1 MATIDETFFKRE
13 RNMTILKGK
22 TIFITGGSRG
32 IGRSIA
38 LKCASDGANIVI
50 ASKTADPHPKL
61 PGTIFTV
68 AEEVEKAGG
77 KALPLQ
83 LDVRDADQI
92 TAVVSKAA
100 QHFGG
105 IDILVN
111 NAGAIKLTTTDN
123 TPVKSFDLMMSVN
136 VRSTFLC
143 AQACLPYL
151 QKSTHAH
158 ILSLSPPIS
167 LDPKWLE
174 NNLAYTISKYG
185 MSLCTLGMA
194 SEFKKWNIS
203 VNSLW
208 PRTIIAT
215 AAVTWLLGEESI
227 KNARKPE
234 IVADAA
240 YELFLMR
247 PTEITGRLL
256 LDEDFLRERLKITDF
271 STYACVPG
279 KDLMPDFYVESAQ
292 N

>member
-1 MATIDETFFKRE
+1 
-13 RNMTILKGK
+13 MTILKGK
-22 TIFITGGSRG
+22 TVFITGGSRG

-38 LKCASDGANIVI
+38 LKCARDGANIVI

-61 PGTIFTV
+61 PGTIFSV
-68 AEEVEKAGG
+68 AAEVEAAGG

-92 TAVVSKAA
+92 AVAVEKAA

-151 QKSTHAH
+151 QKSSHAH

-174 NNLAYTISKYG
+174 NNVAYTISKYG

-215 AAVTWLLGEESI
+215 AAITWLMGDESV

-234 IVADAA
+234 IMADAA
-240 YELFLMR
+240 HELFL
-247 PTEITGRLL
+247 TNITGRCL
-256 LDEDFLRERLKITDF
+256 LDDEFLKERQKITDF
-271 STYACVPG
+271 SKYACVPG
-279 KDLMPDFYVESAQ
+279 EELMPDFYVEAS
-292 N
+292 